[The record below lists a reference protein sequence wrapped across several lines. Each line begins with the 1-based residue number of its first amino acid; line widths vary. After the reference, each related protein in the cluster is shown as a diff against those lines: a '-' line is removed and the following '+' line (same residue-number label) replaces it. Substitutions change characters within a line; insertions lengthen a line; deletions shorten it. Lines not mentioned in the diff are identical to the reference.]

1 MQDTKKASEYKEG
14 LKDIILDTAMTLFV
28 TNGIKAVRMDDIA
41 AKLSISKRTLYE
53 IYETKCDLLLEC
65 IKKFT
70 QYEIGLFESI
80 GNTGKDVIEIIMRFY
95 KLKLEQS
102 KFVNPIFYEDIDKYP
117 KIVEYLHRD
126 NDIKRTKFISF
137 IERGVAEGYFRSD
150 LNIKLVGMM
159 FESMPDFIKR
169 NRLRANYSQREVF
182 HNIVF
187 LAVRGLCTTKGL
199 EAIDNY
205 DLTS

>member
-1 MQDTKKASEYKEG
+1 MSEIKRTSEYKEG
-14 LKDIILDTAMTLFV
+14 LKDVILDTAMTLFV
-28 TNGIKAVRMDDIA
+28 TNGIKTVRMDDIA

-53 IYETKCDLLLEC
+53 IYETKCELLLEC

-70 QYEIGLFESI
+70 QYEIGLFEDI
-80 GNTGKDVIEIIMRFY
+80 GNTSKDVIEIIMRSY

-102 KFVNPIFYEDIDKYP
+102 KLVNPMFYEDIDKYP

-126 NDIKRTKFISF
+126 SDLKYARFISF

-150 LNIKLVGMM
+150 LNITLVGSM

-169 NRLRANYSQREVF
+169 NRLHAHYSLPEIF

-205 DLTS
+205 DLNS

>member
-1 MQDTKKASEYKEG
+1 MQEIKKTSEYKEG
-14 LKDIILDTAMTLFV
+14 LKDVILDTAMTLFV

-70 QYEIGLFESI
+70 QYEIGLFENI
-80 GNTGKDVIEIIMRFY
+80 GNTGKDVIDIIMRSY
-95 KLKLEQS
+95 KLKLEQG
-102 KFVNPIFYEDIDKYP
+102 KFVNPMFYEDLDKYP
-117 KIVEYLHRD
+117 KVVEYLHRD
-126 NDIKRTKFISF
+126 NDLKQARFISF
-137 IERGVAEGYFRSD
+137 IERGVSEGYFRND
-150 LNIKLVGMM
+150 LNMQLVGMM

-169 NRLRANYSQREVF
+169 NKLHSNYTLPEVF

-199 EAIDNY
+199 DAIDNY
-205 DLTS
+205 DLNS

>member
-1 MQDTKKASEYKEG
+1 MPDTKRTSEYKEG
-14 LKDIILDTAMTLFV
+14 LKDVILDTAMTLFV

-53 IYETKCDLLLEC
+53 IYGTKCDLLLEC

-70 QYEIGLFESI
+70 QYEIGLFEDI
-80 GNTGKDVIEIIMRFY
+80 GNTGKDVIEIIMRSY

-102 KFVNPIFYEDIDKYP
+102 KFVNPMFYEDIDKYP
-117 KIVEYLHRD
+117 KIMEYLSQD
-126 NDIKRTKFISF
+126 NDIKQARFISF
-137 IERGVAEGYFRSD
+137 IKRGVAEGYFRSD
-150 LNIKLVGMM
+150 LNINLVGIM

-169 NRLRANYSQREVF
+169 NKLHATYTLPEIF

-199 EAIDNY
+199 DAIDNY
-205 DLTS
+205 DLNS